1 MGQDLHLT
9 LRAEDEGVGA
19 DALSPQGTVDQDGM
33 ADLAH
38 KVREEVEHFINGH
51 IDDSTQG
58 WPVLSRRVRKRRA
71 E

>member
-1 MGQDLHLT
+1 MKASEL
-9 LRAEDEGVGA
+9 

-38 KVREEVEHFINGH
+38 KVRQEVEHFINGH

-58 WPVLSRRVRKRRA
+58 CRA
-71 E
+71 LPQGSQTVCGVMEP